1 VTVMISARPRSAVLS
16 NRECEILEHLAGGQS
31 IGEISG
37 TLFLSPHTV
46 RTHIKNILR
55 KTGTRNRAHAVALA
69 LFEQRIAYEPDSYR

>member
-1 VTVMISARPRSAVLS
+1 MISASSRSAALS
-16 NRECEILEHLAGGQS
+16 DRECEILEHLANGQS
-31 IGEISG
+31 IEEIAG

-69 LFEQRIAYEPDSYR
+69 LWERRIDFQPSAA

>member
-1 VTVMISARPRSAVLS
+1 MIRPSSRSAVLS

-55 KTGTRNRAHAVALA
+55 KTGTRNRAHAVAVA
-69 LFEQRIAYEPDSYR
+69 IGEERIAYQPEAYR